1 MADKN
6 PGVPNP
12 GRMALL
18 LIPTTPVSFSGPD
31 AGMAWL
37 RILAYGATA
46 TLVWKGNR
54 TIGYVAAGAAAL
66 ALITSLS
73 ADAVKATEPVATTK
87 LDMPGATVYAGKPA
101 ELKPEAS
108 LNG

>member
-1 MADKN
+1 MAESNLSTGDSTSR
-6 PGVPNP
+6 PPNP

-46 TLVWKGNR
+46 ALVWKGNR

-66 ALITSLS
+66 SLITSLS
-73 ADAVKATEPVATTK
+73 SDAVKATEPPYKATTK
-87 LDMPGATVYAGKPA
+87 LDMPGATV
-101 ELKPEAS
+101 
-108 LNG
+108 